1 MIKKLI
7 TVFVLLQISLM
18 ISGYTKPDTYKID
31 AAKNAQ
37 IHNNLGLQ
45 AVSDENYYTAIQE
58 FHIAI
63 ALNPRTQATAV
74 YYNNLGEVYMK
85 IGHHKDA
92 QYCFEKSLTQY
103 NLNFLYYQNL
113 VKSFKAQNLVKSKIK
128 YYEQRQEKSK
138 LSMIMLGLLYIENGE
153 TKKGIIK
160 LDEFCM
166 SEPDLLITNA
176 VRSYLA
182 DIVPKY

>member
-7 TVFVLLQISLM
+7 AVLILLQTSLM
-18 ISGYTKPDTYKID
+18 FSAYTNPDTYKID

-37 IHNNLGLQ
+37 IHNNLGLE

-63 ALNPRTQATAV
+63 ALNPKTQATAV

-85 IGHHKDA
+85 IGHYKDA
-92 QYCFEKSLTQY
+92 QYCFEKSMTQY

-128 YYEQRQEKSK
+128 HYELKQDKNK
-138 LSMIMLGLLYIENGE
+138 LNMIILGLLYVENGE

-176 VRSYLA
+176 VRNYLEN
-182 DIVPKY
+182 IVPKY